1 MVKNILQF
9 TLIGLIISILITQL
23 ILLIKELIKSKIKKD
38 KMYLHSI
45 LYRIENN
52 YSLNK
57 KQRKV
62 YKKYI
67 NNKNGGWD
75 E

>member
-9 TLIGLIISILITQL
+9 TLNGLITSILIAQL
-23 ILLIKELIKSKIKKD
+23 IYLIKELIESKIERD

-45 LYRIENN
+45 LYRLDNN

>member
-1 MVKNILQF
+1 MVKNMIQII
-9 TLIGLIISILITQL
+9 LIGLITSILIAQL
-23 ILLIKELIKSKIKKD
+23 IYLIKELIESKIERD

-45 LYRIENN
+45 LYRLDNN